1 MRKLGPESMNEL
13 IETYEETLKNVSDRI
28 EKLQSQ
34 LNVFKAL
41 DENDSI
47 RRRISLLEAEYS
59 ELCNIIHEMKVR

>member
-1 MRKLGPESMNEL
+1 MNEL
-13 IETYEETLKNVSDRI
+13 IETYEKTLKKISDRI

-34 LNVFKAL
+34 LNVFKTL

>member
-1 MRKLGPESMNEL
+1 MNEI
-13 IETYEETLKNVSDRI
+13 IERYEETLKNISDRI

-34 LNVFKAL
+34 LNVFKTL

>member
-1 MRKLGPESMNEL
+1 MNEL

>member
-1 MRKLGPESMNEL
+1 MNEL
-13 IETYEETLKNVSDRI
+13 IETYEETLKKISDRI
-28 EKLQSQ
+28 KKLQSQ

-41 DENDSI
+41 DENDSL

>member
-1 MRKLGPESMNEL
+1 MNEI
-13 IETYEETLKNVSDRI
+13 IERYEETLKNVSDRI

-34 LNVFKAL
+34 LNVFKTL

>member
-1 MRKLGPESMNEL
+1 MNEI
-13 IETYEETLKNVSDRI
+13 IERYEETLKNISDRI

-34 LNVFKAL
+34 LNVFKTL

-47 RRRISLLEAEYS
+47 RRRISLLETEYS